1 MSSSLRGLTSTPA
14 EFPPQF
20 VPDRAIPIQLAPRL
34 GQRPPQPAERSVRQL
49 AIRLAQLAL
58 ERRLGRL
65 DRGDDGFRGGSRAE
79 VGRRFEGRRELD
91 VACFGFVFVRAQGWS
106 EGHAQSR
113 VEVWGHFRKTHLARS
128 SEC

>member
-20 VPDRAIPIQLAPRL
+20 VPDRAIPVEFAPRL
-34 GQRPPQPAERSVRQL
+34 GQRPPQSAERSVRQL
-49 AIRLAQLAL
+49 AVRLAQLAL

-65 DRGDDGFRGGSRAE
+65 DRGDGGFGGGRRAE

-91 VACFGFVFVRAQGWS
+91 VACLRSPAVS
-106 EGHAQSR
+106 ERHALSLGVGLWQTLA
-113 VEVWGHFRKTHLARS
+113 KAHLARS
-128 SEC
+128 SGC